1 MAKIIASDLPSMSS
15 AAKNSLDT
23 ACVGIKNVINS
34 VDGFIN
40 NSPSSLTG
48 SVWDMI
54 RSRLNTYYSILKNC
68 ETNCNDLASAISSA
82 NNEMAA
88 YISPYDEIDTSKE
101 AEISTELSR
110 AKSTLSSY
118 YNKSAKIDSSD
129 NSDDSDTEYIDVNAL
144 NDLIADLEKK
154 LEIIRGLSAK
164 DSACFGIIESYA
176 NNNQNISSQIA
187 SI

>member
-40 NSPSSLTG
+40 NSPSALTG

-88 YISPYDEIDTSKE
+88 YISPYNEIDTSKE
-101 AEISTELSR
+101 VEISTELSH

-118 YNKSAKIDSSD
+118 NNKSAKNDS
-129 NSDDSDTEYIDVNAL
+129 SDDSDTEYIDVNAL
-144 NDLIADLEKK
+144 NELIADLEKK

-164 DSACFGIIESYA
+164 DSACFGMIESYA